1 MAFNDDATLIAT
13 YGTLFYAPVGTPLP
27 KDGAKAF
34 KLNADTVKVDTA
46 TSVTPGA
53 NQVWTN
59 LGHTS
64 ADNKI
69 SFSFDGG
76 DATTHNSWARKNL
89 RTTYAD
95 STCTITAKSLQLD
108 GDTLKLIYNGTDED
122 GGVGVDI
129 TKKPQ
134 TFSLFLLA
142 QESADDDSDIRF
154 GALFR
159 KVSVTFDGGPDFSD
173 DDFVEQGMTGE
184 VESVA
189 GKKPIVFF
197 EASKMNQS

>member
-34 KLNADTVKVDTA
+34 KLNADTVKVDTTA
-46 TSVTPGA
+46 SGAPNA

-95 STCTITAKSLQLD
+95 STCTITAKSCSWMA
-108 GDTLKLIYNGTDED
+108 TL
-122 GGVGVDI
+122 
-129 TKKPQ
+129 
-134 TFSLFLLA
+134 
-142 QESADDDSDIRF
+142 
-154 GALFR
+154 
-159 KVSVTFDGGPDFSD
+159 
-173 DDFVEQGMTGE
+173 
-184 VESVA
+184 
-189 GKKPIVFF
+189 
-197 EASKMNQS
+197 

>member
-13 YGTLFYAPVGTPLP
+13 YGTLFYAPVGTLLP
-27 KDGAKAF
+27 KDGAKGF
-34 KLNADTVKVDTA
+34 KLNSDTIPALDNTDGSDPKK
-46 TSVTPGA
+46 
-53 NQVWTN
+53 VWTN

-76 DATTHNSWARKNL
+76 DATSHNSWARKNL

-108 GDTLKLIYNGTDED
+108 ANTLKLIYNGADED

-134 TFSLFLLA
+134 SLSLFLLA
-142 QESADDDSDIRF
+142 QEDSDDASKIRF

-159 KVSVTFDGGPDFSD
+159 KASTTFDGGPDFSG
-173 DDFVEQGMTGE
+173 DDFVEQGMTAE
-184 VESVA
+184 VENVA

-197 EASKMNQS
+197 PESVMAA

>member
-34 KLNADTVKVDTA
+34 KLNADTVKVDTTA
-46 TSVTPGA
+46 SDAPNA

-76 DATTHNSWARKNL
+76 DATTHNSWARKNCVPPTPI
-89 RTTYAD
+89 RRAP
-95 STCTITAKSLQLD
+95 SPRSRCSWMA
-108 GDTLKLIYNGTDED
+108 TL
-122 GGVGVDI
+122 
-129 TKKPQ
+129 
-134 TFSLFLLA
+134 
-142 QESADDDSDIRF
+142 
-154 GALFR
+154 
-159 KVSVTFDGGPDFSD
+159 
-173 DDFVEQGMTGE
+173 
-184 VESVA
+184 
-189 GKKPIVFF
+189 
-197 EASKMNQS
+197 

>member
-13 YGTLFYAPVGTPLP
+13 YGTLFYAPVGTDLP
-27 KDGAKAF
+27 TGGAKEF
-34 KLNADTVKVDTA
+34 KLNSDTIPVSAGGSGNAWK
-46 TSVTPGA
+46 
-53 NQVWTN
+53 N

-122 GGVGVDI
+122 DGVGVDI

-159 KVSVTFDGGPDFSD
+159 KVSVTFDGGPDFSG

-197 EASKMNQS
+197 EASKMKQS

>member
-1 MAFNDDATLIAT
+1 MAYNDDATLIAT
-13 YGTLFYAPVGTPLP
+13 YGTLFYAPVGTELP
-27 KDGAKAF
+27 ADGAKAF
-34 KLNADTVKVDTA
+34 KLNSDTVKA
-46 TSVTPGA
+46 GGTSSTG
-53 NQVWTN
+53 VWTN

-64 ADNKI
+64 SDNKI

-76 DATTHNSWARKNL
+76 DATSHNSWARKNL
-89 RTTYAD
+89 RTTYDD

-108 GDTLKLIYNGTDED
+108 ASTLKLIYNGSEED

-134 TFSLFLLA
+134 TFALFLLA
-142 QESADDDSDIRF
+142 QEDADDDSNIRF
-154 GALFR
+154 GVLFR
-159 KVSVTFDGGPDFSD
+159 KVSVTFDGGPDFTG

-184 VESVA
+184 VETVA

-197 EASKMNQS
+197 DEDAMTA

>member
-13 YGTLFYAPVGTPLP
+13 YGTLFYAPVGTALP
-27 KDGAKAF
+27 AGGAKEF
-34 KLNADTVKVDTA
+34 QLNSDTIPVSAGGSGNAWK
-46 TSVTPGA
+46 
-53 NQVWTN
+53 N

-159 KVSVTFDGGPDFSD
+159 KVSVTFDGGPDFSG

-197 EASKMNQS
+197 EASKMKQS